1 MSPTHRALPLSRP
14 LAAAAALAL
23 VGALAS
29 PAGAPAA
36 QAAPAPP
43 DDAEIAHI
51 VVTANQVD
59 IDAAELAKS
68 RTSSKYVKE
77 FAQRMVIDHSAA
89 NESAANLAKKLSLTP
104 RDNATSQSLAQGGE
118 ASRAALSKLTGTAF
132 DRAYVDHEVTYHQQV
147 LDAIDQVLL
156 PNAKN
161 PELKALITSV
171 RPVIAS
177 HLQHA
182 KLIQTQLAGGAPAT
196 VSH

>member
-1 MSPTHRALPLSRP
+1 MSPTHRALLISRP
-14 LAAAAALAL
+14 LATAAALAL

-29 PAGAPAA
+29 PSQASAA
-36 QAAPAPP
+36 QAAAPP
-43 DDAEIAHI
+43 SDAEIAHI

-59 IDAAELAKS
+59 IDAGELAKS
-68 RTSSKYVKE
+68 RTSSKEVKE
-77 FAQRMVIDHSAA
+77 FAQRMVIDHTAANRSAA
-89 NESAANLAKKLSLTP
+89 DLAKKLSLTP
-104 RDNATSQSLAQGGE
+104 KDNPTSQSLAQGGE
-118 ASRAALSKLTGTAF
+118 ANRAALSKLTGAAF

-182 KLIQTQLAGGAPAT
+182 KLVQTQLAGGAPAN
-196 VSH
+196 VPH